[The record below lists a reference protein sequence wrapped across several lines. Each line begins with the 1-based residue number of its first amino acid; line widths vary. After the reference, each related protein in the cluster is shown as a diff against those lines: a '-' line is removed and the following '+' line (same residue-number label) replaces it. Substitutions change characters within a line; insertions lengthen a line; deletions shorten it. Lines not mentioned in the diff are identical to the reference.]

1 MTNTLLER
9 QNKSELKD
17 FYDRWVIK
25 CNSYEDSLSDLF
37 DKYFSLFVIYNR
49 LYNEITAIF
58 ENNGTLDILREDGS
72 IDKKPKRVRDN
83 QAATVCV
90 AKYLSEN
97 ENTVISTLY
106 DEIAAF
112 TEILQK
118 GNFNIVLY
126 NGIPQK
132 ERDKNLL
139 KNLENSNNYL
149 NLLGLLGILYNLR
162 CNLFHGQ
169 KQFSEIQ
176 KMVMIPAVTALEK
189 INKTLI
195 QKMTDTID

>member
-9 QNKSELKD
+9 QNKYELKD

-25 CNSYEDSLSDLF
+25 CNSYGDSLSDLF

-83 QAATVCV
+83 KAATVCV

-118 GNFNIVLY
+118 GSFNIVLY

-132 ERDKNLL
+132 ERDINLL

-176 KMVMIPAVTALEK
+176 KMVMIPAVTAMEK

>member
-9 QNKSELKD
+9 QNKYELKD

-83 QAATVCV
+83 KAATVCV

-118 GNFNIVLY
+118 GSFNIVLY

-176 KMVMIPAVTALEK
+176 KMVMIPAVTAMEK